1 MKHTISVLCLVVF
14 LSLLVACSAGTE
26 AAEKIDGAKIQ
37 GVWAIESMDT
47 GTAENRKT
55 IVPKA
60 FMIFIM
66 EKHYSAIRDLAP
78 KPAPGEESSASSFMA
93 DAGTYEFDGKELVV
107 HHKVAAFPAL
117 GSMTFKCSME
127 GDNIL
132 YLAPQYDKMVMPG
145 MNLQPS
151 PDGKMGYGD
160 MAVKYKFK
168 RLE

>member
-1 MKHTISVLCLVVF
+1 MKHTVSVLCLVAF
-14 LSLLVACSAGTE
+14 LSLLTPCYAAPDAAKKVAAS
-26 AAEKIDGAKIQ
+26 KIHGAWSI
-37 GVWAIESMDT
+37 VSMDT
-47 GTAENRKT
+47 GTAENRRT
-55 IVPKA
+55 IVPRA

-66 EKHYSAIRDLAP
+66 EKHYSAIRDLAE
-78 KPAPGEESSASSFMA
+78 KPAAGVESSSNSKMA

-107 HHKVAAFPAL
+107 HHQAAMFPAL

-127 GDNIL
+127 GNDIL
-132 YLAPQYDKMVMPG
+132 ILEPQYDKMVMPG
-145 MNLQPS
+145 MNMKPS